1 MKRLT
6 FLCFLLIV
14 SEIFLFSQS
23 LEPSKFEEFS
33 SDLATLAAFMPL
45 SEGSAR
51 EAQALSYIRRRIPDS
66 SALSI
71 IEKDF
76 SGADRFHS
84 FSKILQ
90 ISIQG
95 DRPDTLLVA
104 VPLSAEFDGASGS
117 PGNGALNL
125 ALALQI
131 IRRSVERPLPVTV
144 SVVFLGADT
153 GHGEPRGTAH
163 FLAGFSPKHPVSVL
177 YLSLETFPSRILFQT
192 GSRGMI
198 TPDWFIARCSRA
210 VGAAGLPF
218 LTLGNENQVFRIGMD
233 GTDTPLGRFLTA
245 GYPAVALEGTYG
257 GSRQVSPERWT
268 AEFSAFFD
276 NLLDLNAEGF
286 PERWDRHY
294 LFYQVRSAF
303 VVIGERTY
311 LMLLIATLSAG
322 LLYALVRRKRMRRYL
337 VTIRKNAWN
346 LPLLYAF
353 IFLFFL
359 TATMILELYLEA
371 KTFPTLWQQ
380 TPLVFFLLKLAISVF
395 LFSSMFQVL
404 RNLPISRNG
413 SFYSAS
419 SILFL
424 LIDIAITAVVDL
436 SLTYYFLWA
445 LLFAFLFS
453 VANNR
458 YLKAACLIA
467 SPFWLIKATADL
479 FTLPEYEVCRVL
491 LFSRIEGNLLL
502 AFFMLPFMLM
512 LIRLDFLVRHP
523 IQGRRG
529 FAVVLFSSFS
539 GLFVAGI
546 TLYVLL
552 FSPYSDTNPQPLEMT
567 ERIDTV
573 RSLHTLSLASPAPIG
588 NLTLRRGGEIM
599 RIESQERSYE
609 TELGSRETGISIVP
623 DAVEFL
629 DRKRYRLT
637 ITSKTRLA
645 EVSCR
650 IRADGTVVLYD
661 ANFPFSYS
669 PEDRSAE
676 LYIGRTPPLPL
687 VIEFTLPRSSVVTAE
702 LELVAGDLPVP
713 WSIPDRRFGTEA
725 RFVMRTEVPLWNLP
739 SARVGAGSS
748 RPRPSAVPS
757 DGSVES

>member
-1 MKRLT
+1 MKRQI
-6 FLCFLLIV
+6 FLVFLLIV

-23 LEPSKFEEFS
+23 LESAKFDEFS
-33 SDLATLAAFMPL
+33 SDLSVLAAFAPL
-45 SEGSAR
+45 YEGSVR
-51 EAQALSYIRRRIPDS
+51 ETQALEYIRSRIPES
-66 SALSI
+66 SELSVY
-71 IEKDF
+71 EKDF
-76 SGADRFHS
+76 GGADRFHS
-84 FSKILQ
+84 FSRILQ
-90 ISIQG
+90 VTIQG
-95 DRPDTLLVA
+95 ARPDTLLVA
-104 VPLSAEFDGASGS
+104 VPLSAEFGGTAD
-117 PGNGALNL
+117 PKRDGALNL

-163 FLAGFSPKHPVSVL
+163 FLAGFFPKHPVSVL

-192 GSRGMI
+192 GSRGVI
-198 TPDWFIARCSRA
+198 TPDWFIVRCSK
-210 VGAAGLPF
+210 AADTAALPF
-218 LTLGNENQVFRIGMD
+218 LTLGNENQVFRIGMS
-233 GTDTPLGRFLTA
+233 GTDSPLGRFLEA
-245 GYPAVALEGTYG
+245 GYPAVALEGSYG
-257 GSRQVSPERWT
+257 GSEKISPERWT
-268 AEFSAFFD
+268 SGFTAFFE
-276 NLLDLNAEGF
+276 NLLDLNAGGF

-294 LFYQVRSAF
+294 LFYQIRSEF

-311 LMLLIATLSAG
+311 IVLLLATLSAG
-322 LLYALVRRKRMRRYL
+322 LLYALVRRQRMRRYL

-359 TATMILELYLEA
+359 AATMILELYLEA

-380 TPLVFFLLKLAISVF
+380 TPLVFFLLKVALSVF

-458 YLKAACLIA
+458 YLKTACLIA
-467 SPFWLIKATADL
+467 APFWLIKATADL

-491 LFSRIEGNLLL
+491 LFSRIGGNLLL

-529 FAVVLFSSFS
+529 FAVLLFSSFS

-552 FSPYSDTNPQPLEMT
+552 FSPYNDANPQPLEMT
-567 ERIDTV
+567 ERLDTA
-573 RSLHTLSLASPAPIG
+573 RNIHTLSLSSPAPLG
-588 NLTLRRGGEIM
+588 ALTLRRGETIM
-599 RIESQERSYE
+599 RIESPERAYE
-609 TELGSRETGISIVP
+609 TELGMTETGITIVP
-623 DAVEFL
+623 EAVEFL

-637 ITSKTRLA
+637 ITSKTRLVT
-645 EVSCR
+645 VSCR
-650 IRADGTVVLYD
+650 IRADGAVVLYD
-661 ANFPFSYS
+661 ANFPFAYL
-669 PEDRSAE
+669 PELRSAE

-687 VIEFTLPRSSVVTAE
+687 VIEFTLPRSSAVTAE

-713 WSIPDRRFGTEA
+713 WSIPDRRFGTVA
-725 RFVMRTEVPLWNLP
+725 RFVMKAEVPLWSVP
-739 SARVGAGSS
+739 SAGAGAGSTRS
-748 RPRPSAVPS
+748 LPAAGT
-757 DGSVES
+757 GS